1 MLLVLSCWIALQSST
16 AASAPTGDR
25 DSTALAEMAR
35 AIEAEPV
42 PGSRVE
48 QERSMLESL
57 YPATD
62 AHALW
67 TEHQRLSPQAREL
80 LDILASSESYGLRPS
95 DYLADALRAAALE
108 LSTNSRANDWQQ
120 VDVRLSRAAI
130 RLISHLH
137 FGRIDPRI
145 AGFEL
150 PRSHDTFN
158 VATEVLAL
166 TSVPKVVD
174 ALRAMEPP
182 FVHYALLKTALAQ
195 YRALAADPT
204 LTRLPSFGKR
214 SVHAGEGYVG
224 VPALRRLLIALEDM
238 AAVAAPATVAS
249 SRLDSE
255 LVAGIKHF
263 QARHGLTADGSLGA
277 QTYLEL
283 TTPLALRVRQIELTL
298 ERWRWLPTFDSPPI
312 IVNIPQFRLYAFAT
326 AEDRALNALQ
336 MPVIVGQAYPRTQ
349 TPVFVGDLRYVI
361 FRPYWDVP
369 RSIVLREMLPRIQ
382 ADIGYLPRNHLE
394 LVNGQS
400 DSGPV
405 VLPTRDAVAALA
417 AGALRLR
424 QRPGDDNALGLVK
437 FVFPNTHDV
446 YMHGTPARQLFL
458 QSRRAFSH
466 GCIRV
471 NDPVALAQYVLR
483 NTAGNWDEAKVTAA
497 MQSNTPLRVEIKQP
511 IRVMILYGTAVA
523 TEAGATD
530 FFDDIYGQDRRLET
544 LLGLSPV
551 SGAK

>member
-1 MLLVLSCWIALQSST
+1 MQ
-16 AASAPTGDR
+16 
-25 DSTALAEMAR
+25 
-35 AIEAEPV
+35 
-42 PGSRVE
+42 
-48 QERSMLESL
+48 
-57 YPATD
+57 
-62 AHALW
+62 
-67 TEHQRLSPQAREL
+67 
-80 LDILASSESYGLRPS
+80 
-95 DYLADALRAAALE
+95 
-108 LSTNSRANDWQQ
+108 
-120 VDVRLSRAAI
+120 
-130 RLISHLH
+130 
-137 FGRIDPRI
+137 
-145 AGFEL
+145 
-150 PRSHDTFN
+150 
-158 VATEVLAL
+158 
-166 TSVPKVVD
+166 
-174 ALRAMEPP
+174 
-182 FVHYALLKTALAQ
+182 
-195 YRALAADPT
+195 
-204 LTRLPSFGKR
+204 
-214 SVHAGEGYVG
+214 
-224 VPALRRLLIALEDM
+224 
-238 AAVAAPATVAS
+238 
-249 SRLDSE
+249 
-255 LVAGIKHF
+255 
-263 QARHGLTADGSLGA
+263 
-277 QTYLEL
+277 
-283 TTPLALRVRQIELTL
+283 
-298 ERWRWLPTFDSPPI
+298 
-312 IVNIPQFRLYAFAT
+312 
-326 AEDRALNALQ
+326 
-336 MPVIVGQAYPRTQ
+336 
-349 TPVFVGDLRYVI
+349 
-361 FRPYWDVP
+361 
-369 RSIVLREMLPRIQ
+369 PRIQ